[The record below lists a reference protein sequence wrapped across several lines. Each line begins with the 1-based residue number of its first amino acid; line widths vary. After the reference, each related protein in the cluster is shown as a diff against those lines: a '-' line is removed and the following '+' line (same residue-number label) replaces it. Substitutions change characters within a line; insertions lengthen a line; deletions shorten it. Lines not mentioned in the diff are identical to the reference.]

1 MGSKQVNKQEIK
13 IVKAFKFNPG
23 SFGGILCKVKKTS
36 GKIISIQG
44 TGSRKELEKGIL
56 GQVSTGDVPYSVGME
71 SHVSPPGSGMET
83 DL

>member
-44 TGSRKELEKGIL
+44 IGAGRS
-56 GQVSTGDVPYSVGME
+56 
-71 SHVSPPGSGMET
+71 
-83 DL
+83 

>member
-1 MGSKQVNKQEIK
+1 MGSKQVDKQEIK

-44 TGSRKELEKGIL
+44 TGARRS
-56 GQVSTGDVPYSVGME
+56 
-71 SHVSPPGSGMET
+71 
-83 DL
+83 